1 MEISTLINE
10 YAAGSQKLQEAIAG
24 MTPEQINAAPVRVN
38 GPQDR
43 SFAIWPT
50 SSRCTPTG

>member
-24 MTPEQINAAPVRVN
+24 MTPEQINAAPNVVQHLN
-38 GPQDR
+38 GMAVYARIIRRQLTV
-43 SFAIWPT
+43 S
-50 SSRCTPTG
+50 